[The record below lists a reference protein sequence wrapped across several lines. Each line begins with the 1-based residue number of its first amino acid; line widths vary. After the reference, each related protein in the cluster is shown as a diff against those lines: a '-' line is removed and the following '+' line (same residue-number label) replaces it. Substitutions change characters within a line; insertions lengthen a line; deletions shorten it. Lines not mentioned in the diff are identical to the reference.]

1 MKENKPQPA
10 SSTSTSKERKGLSI
24 YGLGSSRIEL
34 NSIEIPRMRWSP
46 PKARELFLFLLDR
59 APLSRDETLAT
70 FWPDMSL
77 ARAAA
82 NMRVMLYR
90 LRRVVGTDIILIE
103 DQTYKLSDSVDFEYD
118 VKHFEAIAKSALALS
133 THEPRRIGLLAKAA
147 ALYTGDYLP
156 DLYFDWTLSRRE
168 ELSSLH
174 NRVLLEY
181 ADELIN
187 LTRYSEARTVLS
199 KAIIAEPYRDELH
212 ERMLICLAELGQ
224 RHEMVNY

>member
-1 MKENKPQPA
+1 MLLSEALSMRTALSGLTGKANIGLRLRQLFDRAEAIQSILKENKPQPA
-10 SSTSTSKERKGLSI
+10 SSISTSKERKGLSI

-90 LRRVVGTDIILIE
+90 LRRVVGADIILIE
-103 DQTYKLSDSVDFEYD
+103 DQT
-118 VKHFEAIAKSALALS
+118 
-133 THEPRRIGLLAKAA
+133 
-147 ALYTGDYLP
+147 
-156 DLYFDWTLSRRE
+156 
-168 ELSSLH
+168 
-174 NRVLLEY
+174 
-181 ADELIN
+181 
-187 LTRYSEARTVLS
+187 
-199 KAIIAEPYRDELH
+199 
-212 ERMLICLAELGQ
+212 
-224 RHEMVNY
+224 